1 MDDRAYRYAEEMML
15 AHQKSKVNSDSLE
28 TKLIQLNNAVSLTA
42 SHCLSPDYCP
52 AVTTQKQG
60 IVGKA
65 VVLTKRLAR
74 KATFFIVKDLAHEI
88 SAFQTETVNTLGGII
103 ALQEDILIELMSMK
117 QSAAKNEPVRTAVGQ
132 DRTEGDRT

>member
-1 MDDRAYRYAEEMML
+1 MDDQAYRYAEEMML
-15 AHQKSKVNSDSLE
+15 AHKKSKVSSDSLE

-52 AVTTQKQG
+52 AVTTQKRG

-65 VVLTKRLAR
+65 VVLAKRLAR
-74 KATFFIVKDLAHEI
+74 KATFFIVKDLAQEI
-88 SAFQTETVNTLGGII
+88 SAFQTESVNALGGII
-103 ALQEDILIELMSMK
+103 ALQEDILIELMRMK
-117 QSAAKNEPVRTAVGQ
+117 QSVERNEPASKTAGQ